1 MNSTRSDG
9 PALPP
14 GCARPG
20 PMSQKLFDRMSRFVY
35 EQVGIKLPGS
45 KRVMLEARLQKRL
58 RVLGMASYDQYVDYL
73 FTEKGVAE
81 ELRNFI
87 DVVTTNTT
95 EFFREPRHFDYL
107 TSTLLPGWTGEAA
120 RLRASRPLRVWS
132 AGCSIGME
140 PYTLAMVLRDYEERT
155 PGFSFSILATDISS
169 RALQQAVRAVYD
181 EERVHNVPDQFRKRY
196 LLRSRDRTRRLVR
209 IGPELR
215 SAVRFERL
223 NFMDPFSFSEPMDII
238 FCRNVII
245 YFDKPTQEGL
255 FSRFCQC
262 LRPGGHLFIGH
273 SESLTGMALPLE
285 QVAPTVYRRT
295 R

>member
-1 MNSTRSDG
+1 
-9 PALPP
+9 
-14 GCARPG
+14 
-20 PMSQKLFDRMSRFVY
+20 MSQKLFDRMSRFVY

-73 FTEKGVAE
+73 FTEKGFDE

-107 TSTLLPGWTGEAA
+107 TATLLPGWTAEAV
-120 RLRASRPLRVWS
+120 RLRAQRPLRVWS

-140 PYTLAMVLRDYEERT
+140 PYTLAMVLRDYQERT

-196 LLRSRDRTRRLVR
+196 LLRSRDRSRRLVR

-255 FSRFCQC
+255 FSRFSQC
-262 LRPGGHLFIGH
+262 LRPDGHLFIGH

>member
-1 MNSTRSDG
+1 MNSNRSDG
-9 PALPP
+9 PVLPA

-73 FTEKGVAE
+73 FTEKGFDE

-107 TSTLLPGWTGEAA
+107 TATLLPGWTAEAV
-120 RLRASRPLRVWS
+120 RLRAQRPLRVWS

-140 PYTLAMVLRDYEERT
+140 PYTLAMVLRDYQERT

-196 LLRSRDRTRRLVR
+196 LLRSRDRSRRLVR

-255 FSRFCQC
+255 FSRFSQC
-262 LRPGGHLFIGH
+262 LRPDGHLFIGH

>member
-1 MNSTRSDG
+1 MSSNHSDG
-9 PALPP
+9 PALPA

-73 FTEKGVAE
+73 FTEKGFDE

-107 TSTLLPGWTGEAA
+107 TSTLLPGWTTEAA
-120 RLRASRPLRVWS
+120 RLRSQRTLRVWS

-140 PYTLAMVLRDYEERT
+140 PYTLAMVLRDYQERT
-155 PGFSFSILATDISS
+155 PGFNFSILATDISS
-169 RALQQAVRAVYD
+169 RALQQAVRAVYE
-181 EERVHNVPDQFRKRY
+181 EERVHNVPDPFRKRY
-196 LLRSRDRTRRLVR
+196 LLRSRDRSRRLVR

-223 NFMDPFSFSEPMDII
+223 NFMDPFGFTEPMDII

-255 FSRFCQC
+255 FGRFCQC

>member
-1 MNSTRSDG
+1 MSLGNCDG
-9 PALPP
+9 PALPA

-35 EQVGIKLPGS
+35 DQVGIKLPAS

-73 FTEKGVAE
+73 FTEKGFDE

-107 TSTLLPGWTGEAA
+107 SSTVLPAWTAEGV
-120 RLRASRPLRVWS
+120 RSTQRTLRVWS

-140 PYTLAMVLRDYEERT
+140 PYTLAMVLQDYADRT
-155 PGFSFSILATDISS
+155 PSFTFSILATDISS
-169 RALQQAVRAVYD
+169 RALQQAVRAVYE
-181 EERVHNVPDQFRKRY
+181 EERVHSVPEPFRKRY

-209 IGPELR
+209 MGPELR
-215 SAVRFERL
+215 AAVRFERL
-223 NFMDPFSFSEPMDII
+223 NFMDPFGFSEPMDII

-255 FSRFCQC
+255 FQRFCQC

>member
-1 MNSTRSDG
+1 MNSNRSDG
-9 PALPP
+9 PVLPA

-58 RVLGMASYDQYVDYL
+58 RVRGMASYDQYVDYL
-73 FTEKGVAE
+73 FTEKGFDE

-87 DVVTTNTT
+87 DVVTPNTT

-107 TSTLLPGWTGEAA
+107 TATLLPGWTAEAV
-120 RLRASRPLRVWS
+120 RLRAQRPLRVWS

-140 PYTLAMVLRDYEERT
+140 PYTLAMVLRDYQERT

-196 LLRSRDRTRRLVR
+196 LLRSRDRSRRLVR

-255 FSRFCQC
+255 FSRFSQC
-262 LRPGGHLFIGH
+262 LRPDGHLFIGH